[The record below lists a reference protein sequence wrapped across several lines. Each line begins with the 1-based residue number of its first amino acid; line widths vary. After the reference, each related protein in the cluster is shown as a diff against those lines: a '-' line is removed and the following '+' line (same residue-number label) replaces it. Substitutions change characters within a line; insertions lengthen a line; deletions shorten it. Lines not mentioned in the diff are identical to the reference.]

1 VKGQDRALATRRA
14 LARAGPAPRD
24 PVADAE
30 ARLAAALAEVT
41 ELDLAVEA
49 LSGALDG
56 FGREYERRLGAPF
69 ADLDLAERLVRRI
82 QSLEDEVAR
91 LAERYRSGDLSP
103 SPRRRAARGARRARR
118 AAAWRAAAPAGAEAA
133 DPTATPGASPA
144 VAAER
149 EVPPEVEREEVVLK
163 RLYRR
168 LARVLHP
175 DLARDDAEAARLGDL
190 MARVNEAYAKRD
202 RTALELM
209 TERLGAGEPLGE
221 LSPEERIAHLE
232 RRAATLERIAASLRR
247 EKARLDGSRTAR
259 LREEAL
265 RREAEGRDY
274 FEETRAELAEEAA
287 AAYAD
292 ALPRLTRLARAARE
306 LARARKVAMSKIV
319 RRGPTGTQR
328 AFDPLG
334 ESELVRRGAAHLER
348 QRATGAAR
356 ELARKLED
364 LAASSPWE
372 AALTVLAF
380 FAEAGGRPPDSLGAA
395 EGWAARWELV
405 RAPWPDAPELPRA
418 LARLPRHLEVG
429 VRAGRDDFQA
439 GVQLAAPELAA
450 GVAIAL
456 ERERV
461 AAIARGVLAALG
473 PEDRCAACEER
484 VVGIHL
490 LRTRGLDELNGL
502 VCPRCGAVLRSYW
515 RYGEAEGLEALAP
528 FALQLGL
535 VAEQGLSLAGTSLG
549 FQMLPSEHERLTADR
564 LRRRFAEL
572 YLVPYEIDV
581 PVERLRLA
589 TAEGALAPGARV
601 AAAAR
606 PALVLAEGT
615 GPTAEELLE
624 LLRSRIE
631 RRFRP

>member
-1 VKGQDRALATRRA
+1 VKPEHRALATRRV
-14 LARAGPAPRD
+14 LARAAPGPKD
-24 PVADAE
+24 PVAEAE
-30 ARLAAALAEVT
+30 ARLAAAIAEVT

-49 LSGALDG
+49 LSATLDA
-56 FGREYERRLGAPF
+56 FGREYERRLAGPF

-82 QSLEDEVAR
+82 QALEDEVGR

-103 SPRRRAARGARRARR
+103 SPRARPRHGTRRVRRPSAARGAPEADAGEEEPGPPGEPV
-118 AAAWRAAAPAGAEAA
+118 AAAAA
-133 DPTATPGASPA
+133 DAATP
-144 VAAER
+144 EL
-149 EVPPEVEREEVVLK
+149 EREEIVLK

-175 DLARDDAEAARLGDL
+175 DLARDDPERARLGDL
-190 MARVNEAYAKRD
+190 MARVNAAYAKGD
-202 RTALELM
+202 RTTLELM
-209 TERLGAGEPLGE
+209 TEKLGAGEPLGD
-221 LSPEERIAHLE
+221 LAPEERLAHLE
-232 RRAATLERIAASLRR
+232 RRAATIERIASSLRR

-259 LREEAL
+259 LREEAE
-265 RREAEGRDY
+265 RRAAAGRDY
-274 FEETRAELAEEAA
+274 FDETRAELGEEAA

-292 ALPRLTRLARAARE
+292 ALPRLTRLGRAARE

-356 ELARKLED
+356 ELARTLED
-364 LAASSPWE
+364 LVSSSPWE

-380 FAEAGGRPPDSLGAA
+380 FGEAGAGRPPDSLATA
-395 EGWAARWELV
+395 EGWAERWDLV
-405 RAPWPDAPELPRA
+405 REPWPDAPDLPRA

-429 VRAGRDDFQA
+429 VRAGGEDVQA

-456 ERERV
+456 DRAGC
-461 AAIARGVLAALG
+461 AAIAREVLGALG
-473 PEDRCAACEER
+473 PQERCGECEET

-528 FALQLGL
+528 YALKLGL
-535 VAEQGLSLAGTSLG
+535 VAEQGLSVAGTSLA
-549 FQMLPSEHERLTADR
+549 FQMLPEEHERLTADR

-572 YLVPYEIDV
+572 YLAPYEIDL
-581 PVERLRLA
+581 PVERLRIA
-589 TAEGALAPGARV
+589 GPEGPLAPGAKV
-601 AAAAR
+601 AGVDR
-606 PALVLAEGT
+606 PALLLDGGGV
-615 GPTAEELLE
+615 PTAEELLE

-631 RRFRP
+631 RRFRA